1 MAYSDFTLPE
11 LTKRFNLVID
21 EQRDLF
27 AGLPEITPSAF
38 LQATLAENAPL
49 ALAIQTEKARSELI
63 IAPILVEVR
72 KLADRRISLFSGVD
86 FSVDP
91 ADGLVGVCD
100 YLFSQSPEQFFIR
113 APVLVVIE
121 ARNENIKQQI
131 AQCGATLI
139 AAQRFNERAGTGVT
153 AVYGAVT
160 TGNIWRFL
168 QLSGTMLSIDRPEYY
183 IDNLGAILAILLYM
197 TTSQM
202 PVNNQLEHLLH
213 LELLRQRAA
222 EIARGDYVTF
232 EELEQT
238 LAERQNYKQFPGR
251 T

>member
-21 EQRDLF
+21 EQQDLF
-27 AGLPEITPSAF
+27 AGLPELPPSAF

-91 ADGLVGVCD
+91 VDGLVGVCD

-121 ARNENIKQQI
+121 AKNENIKQRI
-131 AQCGATLI
+131 AQCGATLL
-139 AAQRFNERAGTGVT
+139 AAQRFNEREGIGIT
-153 AVYGAVT
+153 VYGAVT

-183 IDNLGAILAILLYM
+183 IDNLGVILAILLHM

-202 PVNNQLEHLLH
+202 PVE
-213 LELLRQRAA
+213 AA
-222 EIARGDYVTF
+222 YA
-232 EELEQT
+232 
-238 LAERQNYKQFPGR
+238 
-251 T
+251 